1 MPGITFNIKG
11 EKKTILFDQTIHSY
25 LRKREGDNGEFEILN
40 DLDPYG
46 YCEFTSSQ
54 IQSLILL
61 CDKLIEK
68 YNDEFNWEHGRVR
81 KFCKKFKELCVE
93 AIEKKM
99 NIEGSGD

>member
-11 EKKTILFDQTIHSY
+11 EKKTILFDEEINKY
-25 LRKREGDNGEFEILN
+25 LRKREVDGRKSGILLN
-40 DLDPYG
+40 LDPYG
-46 YCEFTSSQ
+46 ECEFASSE

-61 CDKLIEK
+61 CDELKVK